1 MDLNKPFTQ
10 PVIKNMVISPK
21 LTTQVIQLGNGN
33 IPVDNV

>member
-21 LTTQVIQLGNGN
+21 TNNTGYPTAVAIS
-33 IPVDNV
+33 VDNV